1 MKVLDLF
8 CGLGG
13 WSIPFN
19 EAGHDCTGID
29 IKNIGYPFNF
39 IQADLHD
46 WEPDQ
51 YYDIVLA
58 SPPCTEFSIA
68 KKWGSGKQ
76 DERIGLDLIY
86 RTFSLIHE
94 LKPKYYVVENVKGL
108 TEFLPEP
115 NDIIKYNRHKDGKT
129 AYLWSNIGYI
139 GLLESMIMFR
149 AKNANKS
156 KKYKL
161 LHPNYKP
168 NMRKKSTCKNQA
180 ELAKIPYELSHA
192 VLKKIESNLNDNQ
205 D

>member
-13 WSIPFN
+13 WSKAF
-19 EAGHDCTGID
+19 ADSGYDCTGVD
-29 IKNIGYPFNF
+29 IVNIGYPYRF
-39 IQADLHD
+39 IKADLFD
-46 WEPDQ
+46 WTPDQ
-51 YYDIVLA
+51 KYDIVLA

-108 TEFLPEP
+108 SEFLAEP
-115 NDIIKYNRHKDGKT
+115 SDIIKYNRHKDGKT
-129 AYLWSNIGYI
+129 AYLWSNIGHI
-139 GLLESMIMFR
+139 GLLENMIVFR
-149 AKNANKS
+149 SQNANKN

-168 NMRKKSTCKNQA
+168 NMRKKSTCKNKN
-180 ELAKIPYELSHA
+180 EVAKIPYELSYA
-192 VLKKIESNLNDNQ
+192 VMKKIQEQLNKYY
-205 D
+205 